1 MPALDQPE
9 KPKGDTINND
19 INEPGTLSGEQ
30 TTGNGGATFF
40 RNPKNRRFLIRLL
53 VLLTIGVLLFYTAE
67 YIFRW
72 VVIPF
77 RDGTLPIEADCDCG
91 TSVKGVTP
99 AGKAIYYFGVN
110 LTQMMLL
117 LVGLIFLVGI
127 IRSFFTAEKTRAILA
142 GRWKDYGIFIAAVLG
157 IVTPFCSCS
166 AIPLF
171 IGFVTAGVPLGVTFT
186 FLLSTSLVDLT
197 DIVIITRPFG
207 WEVGLIYAWTGL
219 MIAIGSG
226 WIIQRLKLE
235 HWIQD
240 WVYQLQ
246 AGQALQLDERLT
258 FSDRMERGVQAVRDI
273 IGKIWYYIPIGIGVG
288 AIIHG
293 WMPEDYL
300 ANLLG
305 TRNWWSVPVAVLAG
319 VPIYSNPAGIAP
331 LAFALFE
338 KGAALGTVLA
348 FIMAVIGLSLPEM
361 IILRQVLK
369 LPLIATFLG
378 IVTFGILVVGYLF
391 NLIL

>member
-1 MPALDQPE
+1 MS
-9 KPKGDTINND
+9 PK
-19 INEPGTLSGEQ
+19 LK
-30 TTGNGGATFF
+30 
-40 RNPKNRRFLIRLL
+40 RYLLIMFA
-53 VLLTIGVLLFYTAE
+53 VLAVWIVLFNVSELLF
-67 YIFRW
+67 RW
-72 VVIPF
+72 LVMPF
-77 RDGTLPIEADCDCG
+77 RDGSLPIESDCG
-91 TSVKGVTP
+91 CGTTVSGVTP
-99 AGKAIYYFGVN
+99 VGKAIYYFGVN

-142 GRWKDYGIFIAAVLG
+142 GKWKNYGFVIAAALG

-186 FLLSTSLVDLT
+186 FLLSTSLVDIT
-197 DIVIITRPFG
+197 DIIIITRPFG

-219 MIAIGSG
+219 MIAVGSG

-235 HWIQD
+235 HWIQE
-240 WVYQLQ
+240 WVYQVQ
-246 AGQALQLDERLT
+246 AGAALQIEEKVT
-258 FSDRMERGVQAVRDI
+258 FTDRVDSGVTAVREI

-288 AIIHG
+288 AVIHG
-293 WMPEDYL
+293 WMPQDYL
-300 ANLLG
+300 TDLLG
-305 TRNWWSVPVAVLAG
+305 TKNWWSVPAAVLIG
-319 VPIYSNPAGIAP
+319 IPLYSNPAGIAP

-361 IILRQVLK
+361 IILKQVLK
-369 LPLIATFLG
+369 LPLIATFVG
-378 IVTFGILVVGYLF
+378 IVTLGILIVGYLF
-391 NLIL
+391 NFIL